1 MLLGAGR
8 EGQTL
13 ADVALREHA
22 GLPARGGGLWPRWN
36 EGAMPAAAARRTA
49 SQQVSADTARGS
61 QVIRGASSKWHRDR
75 TVWDFSLEVN
85 AWKYSLS
92 PL

>member
-22 GLPARGGGLWPRWN
+22 GLPARGGGLCPRWN
-36 EGAMPAAAARRTA
+36 EGAMPAAAARWTA

-75 TVWDFSLEVN
+75 TVWDFSLEVS